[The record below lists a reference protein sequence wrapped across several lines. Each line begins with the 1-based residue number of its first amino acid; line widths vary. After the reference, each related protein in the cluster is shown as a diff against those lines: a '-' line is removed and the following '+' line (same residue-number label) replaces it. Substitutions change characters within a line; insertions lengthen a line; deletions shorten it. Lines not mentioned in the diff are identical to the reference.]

1 MAYWQRSIWKR
12 ICLDPFFI
20 ALFDLKLIIHQHR
33 DAAQQAAE
41 EQLGA
46 LGVVLVGE
54 AQSVRSVGCGGEVG
68 GEVGVVGQVVARCG
82 FLNTDRITTFISLIL
97 L

>member
-41 EQLGA
+41 
-46 LGVVLVGE
+46 
-54 AQSVRSVGCGGEVG
+54 
-68 GEVGVVGQVVARCG
+68 
-82 FLNTDRITTFISLIL
+82 
-97 L
+97 